1 MFSNSIDI
9 DKRLSNFVKVR
20 KIGEG
25 TYGEVYEAID
35 STNNQVNFISNYK
48 L

>member
-1 MFSNSIDI
+1 MFSDQKDF

-25 TYGEVYEAID
+25 TYGEVYEALD
-35 STNNQVNFISNYK
+35 SSNNHVNK
-48 L
+48 K